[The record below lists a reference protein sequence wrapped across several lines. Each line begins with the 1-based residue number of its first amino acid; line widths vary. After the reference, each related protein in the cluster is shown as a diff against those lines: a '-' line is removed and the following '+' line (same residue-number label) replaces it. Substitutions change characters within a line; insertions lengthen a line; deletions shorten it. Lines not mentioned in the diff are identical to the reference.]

1 MSTCSLID
9 CSQRAE
15 RKCLKCTRYYCKQ
28 NIQEFAEKYGTSDR
42 FECCHYVGC
51 FRCDVCLDEPMKKI
65 TRLETED
72 LYSIALQE
80 LGVTHKEFVEKT
92 MKQLKQC

>member
-1 MSTCSLID
+1 
-9 CSQRAE
+9 
-15 RKCLKCTRYYCKQ
+15 
-28 NIQEFAEKYGTSDR
+28 
-42 FECCHYVGC
+42 
-51 FRCDVCLDEPMKKI
+51 VCLDEPMKKI